1 MIKGNINIKA
11 ITNILIENERRNSI
25 IYAKFNP
32 ITGEGSVGERVKCTI
47 SLYVYVAVRTFHFGQ
62 LHSFISRIKVVEK
75 MYCSVLQDRNV
86 AL

>member
-32 ITGEGSVGERVKCTI
+32 ITREGSVGGRVKCTI
-47 SLYVYVAVRTFHFGQ
+47 SDFPIRNQWLQ
-62 LHSFISRIKVVEK
+62 
-75 MYCSVLQDRNV
+75 SV
-86 AL
+86 